1 MQKSREALIHLIV
14 VNNNG
19 GIIKILLSAMELKYV
34 LYEWNT
40 GTLAFELLSLL

>member
-1 MQKSREALIHLIV
+1 MQKSGEALIHLIV
-14 VNNNG
+14 VNNG

-40 GTLAFELLSLL
+40 GTLVFELLSLL